1 MNLCFICFHLG
12 IYPCLQSPITWLLAP
27 LGNLYLSFSS
37 MVHNYGIVNTELDNS
52 PCIYYKCSGYRKMA
66 KCPSRPSL
74 YILLLQMVRCYVH
87 YCRQW
92 ACLHEDTV
100 VTVCVLVK
108 NYLRSKCASLNYVE
122 WCRERLRDSVD
133 MMPHGSESFT
143 SQGCYLGSLIPAHF
157 TLCSAEKKG

>member
-1 MNLCFICFHLG
+1 MFYMFSFRNLLMFAISHHL
-12 IYPCLQSPITWLLAP
+12 ILAP
-27 LGNLYLSFSS
+27 LGNSYLSFSS

-52 PCIYYKCSGYRKMA
+52 PCIYYKCYGYRKMA

-74 YILLLQMVRCYVH
+74 YILLLQIVRCFVH
-87 YCRQW
+87 YCRLG

-108 NYLRSKCASLNYVE
+108 NYLGWKCASLNYVE

-157 TLCSAEKKG
+157 THCSTEKKG